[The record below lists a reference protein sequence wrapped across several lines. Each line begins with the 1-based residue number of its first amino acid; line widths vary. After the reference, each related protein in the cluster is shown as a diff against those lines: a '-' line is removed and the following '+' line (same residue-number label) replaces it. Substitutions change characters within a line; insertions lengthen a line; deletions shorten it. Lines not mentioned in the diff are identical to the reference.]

1 MSELKYKRVLLKL
14 SGEALAGETKFGV
27 NEITIGK
34 ICDKIKELV
43 DLNAEVAIVVGG
55 GNFWRGKNGHEMER
69 TTSDY
74 MGMLATCMNGLAL
87 QDALE
92 SRGVPAR
99 LQTAVEMRTIAEQYI
114 KRKADKHLAN
124 GRVVIFSGGTG
135 SPFFTTDT
143 AAALRAAEIE
153 ADAIL
158 VGNKEEITLI
168 AKNIGMDL
176 NKFEIVNIEDP
187 KKAAL
192 HAVELVSTGRA
203 DMLMKGLLDT
213 ATFLRSVLNKEV
225 GLRTGKLMS
234 HVAVFEIEG
243 IDRLIL
249 LTDAAFNTYPELKDK
264 AQIIRNSVVVAK
276 ACGISTP
283 KVAPICAVEVVNENM
298 QATVDAALLS
308 KMSDRG
314 QIKGCI
320 VDGPLALDNALSI
333 EAAEH
338 KGISGPVAGNADIL
352 LLPNIET
359 ANVMYK
365 TLTYTANT
373 KNGGILVGTSA
384 PVILTSRADSF
395 ETKVNSIALAAL
407 VAENK

>member
-1 MSELKYKRVLLKL
+1 MSKNFDDLLSKLKGIQRKKL
-14 SGEALAGETKFGV
+14 AVAV
-27 NEITIGK
+27 AQ
-34 ICDKIKELV
+34 DELV
-43 DLNAEVAIVVGG
+43 
-55 GNFWRGKNGHEMER
+55 
-69 TTSDY
+69 
-74 MGMLATCMNGLAL
+74 
-87 QDALE
+87 LE
-92 SRGVPAR
+92 
-99 LQTAVEMRTIAEQYI
+99 AVKEAN
-114 KRKADKHLAN
+114 DK
-124 GRVVIFSGGTG
+124 GI
-135 SPFFTTDT
+135 
-143 AAALRAAEIE
+143 

-158 VGNKEEITLI
+158 VGNKEEISLI

-176 NKFEIVNIEDP
+176 NKFEIVNIEEP
-187 KKAAL
+187 KKATL
-192 HAVELVSTGRA
+192 HAVELVSIGRA
-203 DMLMKGLLDT
+203 DMLMKGLVDT

-225 GLRTGKLMS
+225 GLRTGSLMS

-243 IDRLIL
+243 FDRLIL

-264 AQIIRNSVVVAK
+264 AQIIKNSVVVAK
-276 ACGISTP
+276 ACGIQTP
-283 KVAPICAVEVVNENM
+283 KVAPICAVEVVNPDM

-338 KGISGPVAGNADIL
+338 KGVSGSVAGNADIL

-365 TLTYTANT
+365 TLTYTAHT

-395 ETKVNSIALAAL
+395 ETKVNSIVLAAL